1 LFQKRRNVQAYGLS
15 QQQFQQVRGWEEGTM
30 NVIEAIVMN
39 LAVLAISG
47 ASAVGLGHLFLSV
60 VVKDRRSSS

>member
-1 LFQKRRNVQAYGLS
+1 LIQKSRNTETYELQRGKQQAGS
-15 QQQFQQVRGWEEGTM
+15 WGEGTM
-30 NVIEAIVMN
+30 TVIEAIVVN

-60 VVKDRRSSS
+60 VVKDRRSS